1 MGMKDEILKQ
11 LMDDLAVY
19 YPPNIDGMESIE
31 DIIKKSSNSDL
42 QLRLIA
48 LKEFILK
55 EKLTDANLYRPL
67 YDDNFGDTELDIIEH
82 YIKTDAKLD
91 PEHAKVL
98 NRIAELIGFKYT
110 DPKTLEFKYN
120 ATQRVKY
127 LTDPSVDMSI
137 NSSIVNQLTRY
148 LAADINQQL
157 AVDINQQLMNYLA
170 SESQNDLQDPFSSF

>member
-1 MGMKDEILKQ
+1 MKDEILKN
-11 LMDDLAVY
+11 LMDELAAY
-19 YPPNIDGMESIE
+19 YPPNINGMP
-31 DIIKKSSNSDL
+31 DMYGIIKSRNCSDL

-82 YIKTDAKLD
+82 YINTDAKLD

-110 DPKTLEFKYN
+110 ALPRSVN
-120 ATQRVKY
+120 IPATQRVTN
-127 LTDPSVDMSI
+127 LTDPSIDMSI

-157 AVDINQQLMNYLA
+157 AADINQQLLNYLA

>member
-1 MGMKDEILKQ
+1 MKDEILKN
-11 LMDDLAVY
+11 LMHELESY
-19 YPPNIDGMESIE
+19 YSTASKGYI
-31 DIIKKSSNSDL
+31 SSNNVAAANLPSKLSDL

-48 LKEFILK
+48 LKEFILN
-55 EKLTDANLYRPL
+55 EKRTDANLYRPL

-82 YIKTDAKLD
+82 YINTDAKLD
-91 PEHAKVL
+91 IEHAKVL

-110 DPKTLEFKYN
+110 ALPRSVN
-120 ATQRVKY
+120 IPATQRVTN
-127 LTDPSVDMSI
+127 LTDPSIDMSI

-157 AVDINQQLMNYLA
+157 AADINQQLTNYLA